1 MQRNKFTHN
10 LALSSMEPG
19 DDDELRPFT
28 EPIRLDSTAALENA
42 LPDRGARERSNI
54 LQHITSIFK
63 SSRKDDYPEVDPE
76 GPPQSSSEE
85 QVVSAVIVPESHR
98 KQGGVQAFLGVLP
111 LPEAATDESNE
122 THSDQGVLLTLA
134 QEKYTRSKK
143 ANYTICALSAI
154 FLVCILGFVCITYI
168 SMLPGGALTGEQQI
182 NPYIADGKLTK
193 SYMNRKLDP
202 CEDFLN
208 YSMQYWF
215 ESVELPEGRGRI
227 SYTFDAAKANV
238 SRLLKDI
245 LDQDWPYL
253 SPFYR
258 SCQARP
264 EALASRVYP
273 ISNWALRIS
282 AQTNR
287 SSVFRYMAKL
297 RAETGIDLKLLYSL
311 SIMIDPSRPTQ
322 HAYSLNANGFLLPSK
337 PHYNNSDTL
346 AFYQNWVTQVF
357 SFIGFTI
364 SPQRVAN
371 LVESERQAAQLGLPV
386 DELYDP
392 LKTTNYY
399 TYAELQPLLG
409 PSAFAY
415 LQELSPQL
423 NTSAL
428 FIVDDVRYFQNLTLP
443 TLEVLRDTALLRLL
457 KLTLPLLDT
466 AGQALVSNYS
476 EYFGR
481 APSQDYCQDLTDDY
495 LGWLVAQYYAKEV
508 YEPADK
514 TRVAQIWSLLRE
526 KLKLLVG
533 GWDWLDEGSREQA
546 LAKYENIEVLAAY
559 PDQWPSY
566 DDWFAEAGVAPLR
579 SDSVLDNVV
588 KLLRASD
595 FQLLK
600 RINQP
605 VNRHDWLMTPTAVN
619 AYYEPTTNVIVLPL
633 AIEQEPFLSSGQ
645 PYAGNLAMFWAVVM
659 HEAFHAIDSTGAL
672 YDSTGHL
679 TEWMSFYSRNV
690 FNTRVQ
696 CIEEQFSEYT
706 VVSSLNHLNG
716 KLVSGEAM
724 ADLNGLKLCY
734 SLLQELVLTR
744 NATWDQESKWIDDAY
759 DGLTMEQLFF
769 VKYAQLWAQEIA
781 PSYAL
786 ELSRTD
792 PHPLAEDRVLGTLSN
807 MESFATAF
815 DCPVG
820 SKYNPRM
827 KCSMD

>member
-1 MQRNKFTHN
+1 
-10 LALSSMEPG
+10 MESK

-28 EPIRLDSTAALENA
+28 EAIHLESSPNPENE
-42 LPDRGARERSNI
+42 LPDQGVRERTNI
-54 LQHITSIFK
+54 LQHITAIFR
-63 SSRKDDYPEVDPE
+63 SNGRKEDGYEEEE
-76 GPPQSSSEE
+76 GPEKREEEEERPASSSEE
-85 QVVSAVIVPESHR
+85 RTVSAIIVPESHR
-98 KQGGVQAFLGVLP
+98 KAGGVQAFLGLLP
-111 LPEAATDESNE
+111 LPESPTEESHS
-122 THSDQGVLLTLA
+122 THSDQGVQLTLA
-134 QEKYTRSKK
+134 EEKIRRLKRG
-143 ANYTICALSAI
+143 NYAICALSTV

-168 SMLPGGALTGEQQI
+168 SMMPGGALTGEQKI
-182 NPYIADGKLTK
+182 NPYIADGKITVAF
-193 SYMNRKLDP
+193 MNQKLDP
-202 CEDFLN
+202 CENFLN
-208 YSMQYWF
+208 YSMQHWF
-215 ESVELPEGRGRI
+215 ESVTLPDGRGRQ

-238 SRLLKDI
+238 SRLLKEI
-245 LDQDWPYL
+245 LEQDWPYL

-282 AQTNR
+282 ALANR
-287 SSVFRYMAKL
+287 SAVFRYMAKL
-297 RAETGIDLKLLYSL
+297 RAETGIDLKLLFSL
-311 SIMIDPSRPTQ
+311 SVMIDPSRPTQ
-322 HAYSLNANGFLLPSK
+322 YAYSLSANGFLLPSK
-337 PHYNNSDTL
+337 PHYSNPATL
-346 AFYQNWVTQVF
+346 EFYQGWIAQVF
-357 SFIGFTI
+357 SFIGFSI
-364 SPQRVAN
+364 NSQRVAN

-399 TYAELQPLLG
+399 TYSELPALLG

-415 LQELSPQL
+415 LQELAPQL

-443 TLEVLRDTALLRLL
+443 TLEVLRDTAMLRLL

-466 AGQALVSNYS
+466 AGEELISKYS
-476 EYFGR
+476 QYFGR
-481 APSQDYCQDLTDDY
+481 APSQDYCQDLTDEF
-495 LGWLVAQYYAKEV
+495 LGWLIAQYYAQKV
-508 YEPADK
+508 YEPSDK
-514 TRVAQIWSLLRE
+514 IRIAQIWSLLRE
-526 KLKLLVG
+526 KLQLLVG
-533 GWDWLDEGSREQA
+533 DWDWLDEDSREQA

-559 PDQWPSY
+559 PDQWLRF
-566 DDWFAEAGVAPLR
+566 DEWFSTTGVSALR
-579 SDSVLDNVV
+579 SDSLLDNVL
-588 KLLRASD
+588 KLLRVYD
-595 FQLLK
+595 LQTLK
-600 RINQP
+600 KINQV

-619 AYYEPTTNVIVLPL
+619 AYYEPATNVIVLPL

-672 YDSTGHL
+672 YDSTGRL
-679 TEWMSFYSRNV
+679 TEWMSTYSRNV

-734 SLLQELVLTR
+734 SLLQELILTR
-744 NATWDQESKWIDDAY
+744 NATWDQENKWINDAY

-769 VKYAQLWAQEIA
+769 VKYAQLWAQVIS

-807 MESFATAF
+807 MESFASAF

>member
-1 MQRNKFTHN
+1 
-10 LALSSMEPG
+10 MEPG
-19 DDDELRPFT
+19 TSDEELRPFT
-28 EPIRLDSTAALENA
+28 EAIQLESTATPENA
-42 LPDRGARERSNI
+42 LPERGARERSN
-54 LQHITSIFK
+54 LLKHITNIFRS
-63 SSRKDDYPEVDPE
+63 SSRQDDYPTDPE
-76 GPPQSSSEE
+76 RPPPSGSEE
-85 QVVSAVIVPESHR
+85 EVVSTVIVPESFR
-98 KQGGVQAFLGVLP
+98 KPRGSQTHLDHLP
-111 LPEAATDESNE
+111 LPEEPTDEYTI
-122 THSDQGVLLTLA
+122 THPDQGVLLTLA
-134 QEKYTRSKK
+134 QEKYSRAKK
-143 ANYTICALSAI
+143 ANYSVCGLSAI
-154 FLVCILGFVCITYI
+154 LLVCILGFVCITYI

-182 NPYIADGKLTK
+182 NPYIADGKLTN

-208 YSMQYWF
+208 YSMQHWF
-215 ESVELPEGRGRI
+215 ESVELPEGRGRF

-238 SRLLKDI
+238 THLLREI
-245 LDQDWPYL
+245 LNQDWPYL

-264 EALASRVYP
+264 KALASRVYP

-297 RAETGIDLKLLYSL
+297 RAETGIDLKLLFGL
-311 SIMIDPSRPTQ
+311 SIVIDPSRPTQ
-322 HAYSLNANGFLLPSK
+322 HAYSLSANGFLLPSK
-337 PHYNNSDTL
+337 PHYSNPATL
-346 AFYQNWVTQVF
+346 AFYQNWVREVF

-371 LVESERQAAQLGLPV
+371 LVESERQAAQLGLSV

-392 LKTTNYY
+392 LETTNYY
-399 TYAELQPLLG
+399 TYPELAGLLG

-415 LQELSPQL
+415 LQELAPLL
-423 NTSAL
+423 NASAL

-466 AGQALVSNYS
+466 AGESLVSNYS
-476 EYFGR
+476 QYFGR
-481 APSQDYCQDLTDDY
+481 APSQEYCQDLTDGY
-495 LGWLVAQYYAKEV
+495 LGWLIAQYYAKEV

-533 GWDWLDEGSREQA
+533 DWSWLDEDSREQA
-546 LAKYENIEVLAAY
+546 LAKYESIEVLAAY
-559 PDQWPSY
+559 PDEWPSY
-566 DDWFAEAGVAPLR
+566 DDWFSEAGVAPLR

-588 KLLRASD
+588 KLLRVSD

-605 VNRHDWLMTPTAVN
+605 VDRHDWLMTPTAVN
-619 AYYEPTTNVIVLPL
+619 AYYEPSTNVIVLPL

-672 YDSTGHL
+672 YDSTGRL
-679 TEWMSFYSRNV
+679 TEWMSSYSRNV

-769 VKYAQLWAQEIA
+769 VKYAQLWAQEIS